1 MRSAVRF
8 TLGCVLAIFSSSA
21 RPAMAQ
27 NGEPLGLDSVLASID
42 RHYPL
47 IDAARRDVQAADA
60 ELMSARGAFD
70 PAVRVRAD
78 GAPVGYYQNGRVD
91 VMLEAP
97 TPAWGTTLFTGY
109 RASFGKFPIYD
120 GKYETNQYGELRV
133 GVSVPLIRNGPTD
146 RRRVGITK
154 AELGVPLSSA
164 GVKQARIEA
173 ARIGA
178 FRYWEWV
185 AAGQRM
191 RVAKELLTLA
201 QKRDQAM
208 VDRVHAGD
216 LARIDRVDNHRAVLN
231 RQGNVVAAKR
241 SMQAAA
247 IELSIYLRDE
257 KGTPIVVGD
266 DRLPPSFPQLDA
278 VADEQDVMRRGR
290 DTSLALKNRPELERL
305 RLQREQLRVE
315 RDLAKNQGLPAIDI
329 VAMVSQDFGPGSPTR
344 EPTVIEGGVSVDIPT
359 LNRVARGRRLV
370 AEANMARLDA
380 QARLAADR
388 IGAEVADALSAL
400 AASRERVRVAR
411 EEIALA
417 HEVEEAERTR
427 FSLGDS
433 NILTVNLREQA
444 SAEASLREIDAQ
456 LDNQRAQAAYRAA
469 LAAE

>member
-1 MRSAVRF
+1 MCWAGRF
-8 TLGCVLAIFSSSA
+8 TLGCALALLGSIDGRAIAQSA
-21 RPAMAQ
+21 
-27 NGEPLGLDSVLASID
+27 EPLGLEAVLASIE

-47 IDAARRDVQAADA
+47 IDAARRDLQAADA
-60 ELMSARGAFD
+60 ELLSARGAFD

-109 RASFGKFPIYD
+109 RAGFGKFPIYD

-133 GVSVPLIRNGPTD
+133 GVSVPLVRNGPTD

-164 GVKQARIEA
+164 AVKQARIEA
-173 ARIGA
+173 VRIGS

-191 RVAKELLTLA
+191 RVATELLELA
-201 QKRDQAM
+201 QRRDQAM
-208 VDRVHAGD
+208 VDRVQAGD

-231 RQGNVVAAKR
+231 RQGNVVSAR
-241 SMQAAA
+241 RGLQAAA

-257 KGTPIVVGD
+257 RGNPVVLAEN
-266 DRLPPSFPQLDA
+266 RLPLGFPQLD
-278 VADEQDVMRRGR
+278 VVPDEQDAARRGR
-290 DTSLALKNRPELERL
+290 DTSAALKNRPELERL

-315 RDLAKNQGLPAIDI
+315 RDLARNQGLPAIDI
-329 VAMVSQDFGPGSPTR
+329 VAMVSQDFGPGNPTR

-359 LNRVARGRRLV
+359 LNRVARGRRLA
-370 AEANMARLDA
+370 AEAGMARLDA

-417 HEVEEAERTR
+417 REVEEAERTR

-444 SAEASLREIDAQ
+444 SAEALLREIDAQ